1 MIVHYIILLLW
12 SLLVL
17 ASTNNDEH
25 FTQAVIGLEQLAR
38 NFTRP
43 NVYNIDNIEGNL
55 YIPQFDQ
62 LTNDYKSKQEKPQPP
77 LELTRRIIPL
87 LKKSASESRNV
98 NALVTLGDLYLF
110 GNYSLTPD
118 YYMAKEYYQE
128 AISLAPNGH
137 AYFMLGYIYSTGLFG
152 TFPVDQERG
161 VLYYQFAVE
170 NGDRNA
176 QMVMAYKNFKGLGV
190 PKNCEL
196 ALEYYT
202 DLVEQGKD
210 WMSRNDA
217 DGQVDYNIR
226 ISDFNG
232 GLYGEKMSETTSTIE
247 IRSKYFKDL
256 RNSFEEY
263 KLTANEHEYATLFYN
278 ALESYKGDYFVPKNL
293 TKAFLTF
300 QECVDLG
307 EEIYGAS
314 DYKNI
319 DGIDKMFLSSCQSKL
334 GRMYLK
340 GMGVSNNTKK
350 AKQIL
355 DRSLKVQGTP
365 EALNLLGFIEDQG
378 LLGEPNVTKAVDYYV
393 AAIKK
398 KSSEANRNLAKL
410 LMRMNGGDPH
420 TSEHHKEIYT
430 YMKDAVYHRD
440 TEALY
445 YMGSFLQ
452 SGLSKIADSKN
463 DISCPNIVM
472 YYRVFLERLSSF
484 YAPHLKFAFEELIA
498 GNYQNALI
506 GYLIAAEHGFE
517 EAQISAA
524 YLLYQLQPL
533 YSKQPPKTF
542 VPERV
547 EMAVDYLERA
557 SKQSN
562 VDATILLGDLYSGQA
577 GASHITPDFDRAFNY
592 YRTAAE
598 RESSHG
604 AYKLAEMYEYGIGPA
619 NNSVDYFMAKRY
631 YDFSLKYNEMLNHAK
646 LESPSQFVSGKTH
659 IDWALLRLRLK
670 YLFNRLASKQSGN
683 SDGGWLSAFKK
694 VGNRVPNEVPQD
706 SNSISRA
713 NAHHEG
719 GTYNDDLIEEYDIG
733 DYLVIAMTFIFFF
746 VFFVQNILRQFRRMR
761 NGQRRDE
768 ANNNNNN
775 GDDNDDN
782 QGQNGWNGNQFH
794 FRRGNFEFHFFAI

>member
-25 FTQAVIGLEQLAR
+25 YTQAVIGLEQLAR

-128 AISLAPNGH
+128 AVSLAPNGH

-210 WMSRNDA
+210 WMSKNDA

-314 DYKNI
+314 DI
-319 DGIDKMFLSSCQSKL
+319 
-334 GRMYLK
+334 R
-340 GMGVSNNTKK
+340 
-350 AKQIL
+350 
-355 DRSLKVQGTP
+355 
-365 EALNLLGFIEDQG
+365 
-378 LLGEPNVTKAVDYYV
+378 
-393 AAIKK
+393 
-398 KSSEANRNLAKL
+398 
-410 LMRMNGGDPH
+410 
-420 TSEHHKEIYT
+420 
-430 YMKDAVYHRD
+430 
-440 TEALY
+440 
-445 YMGSFLQ
+445 
-452 SGLSKIADSKN
+452 
-463 DISCPNIVM
+463 IS
-472 YYRVFLERLSSF
+472 
-484 YAPHLKFAFEELIA
+484 
-498 GNYQNALI
+498 
-506 GYLIAAEHGFE
+506 
-517 EAQISAA
+517 
-524 YLLYQLQPL
+524 
-533 YSKQPPKTF
+533 
-542 VPERV
+542 
-547 EMAVDYLERA
+547 MA
-557 SKQSN
+557 
-562 VDATILLGDLYSGQA
+562 
-577 GASHITPDFDRAFNY
+577 
-592 YRTAAE
+592 
-598 RESSHG
+598 
-604 AYKLAEMYEYGIGPA
+604 
-619 NNSVDYFMAKRY
+619 
-631 YDFSLKYNEMLNHAK
+631 
-646 LESPSQFVSGKTH
+646 
-659 IDWALLRLRLK
+659 
-670 YLFNRLASKQSGN
+670 
-683 SDGGWLSAFKK
+683 
-694 VGNRVPNEVPQD
+694 
-706 SNSISRA
+706 
-713 NAHHEG
+713 
-719 GTYNDDLIEEYDIG
+719 
-733 DYLVIAMTFIFFF
+733 
-746 VFFVQNILRQFRRMR
+746 
-761 NGQRRDE
+761 
-768 ANNNNNN
+768 
-775 GDDNDDN
+775 
-782 QGQNGWNGNQFH
+782 
-794 FRRGNFEFHFFAI
+794 